1 MWEWSRDLRFS
12 KAKCATE
19 GLRTFGGAVVERRL
33 STWKV
38 FPGNECVRVNVTDPA
53 DDGAPIFPLIL
64 AVANPSVAAMNDAR
78 ATSAGKLAREMTAD
92 VMSEF
97 FDGQIQY
104 HVAARS
110 SDRALG
116 GSAEWVPFSRFAPA
130 EFEGPRRCDWE
141 NKFK

>member
-1 MWEWSRDLRFS
+1 M
-12 KAKCATE
+12 K
-19 GLRTFGGAVVERRL
+19 GPRTFRGAVVESRL

-38 FPGNECVRVNVTDPA
+38 FPGNECVRENVMDPA
-53 DDGAPIFPLIL
+53 DDGAPTAPLIL
-64 AVANPSVAAMNDAR
+64 AVAHPSVAAMNDAR
-78 ATSAGKLAREMTAD
+78 ASPAAKLSRGMAAD